1 MWPMRQLR
9 AENVSAPGAQGQ
21 QGQEDISMGRL
32 EGRVMVVTGA
42 GRGIGASIA
51 RMAAAEGAKVV
62 VNDYGVNVDGTG
74 TDKGPA
80 TEVVDEIRSKGG
92 TAVVS
97 YANVADYNEA
107 EGIIRTA
114 LNEFGRLDVLVNVAG
129 ILRDRMVFNMTE
141 EEWDAVV
148 AVHMKGTF
156 NTSKFASI
164 YWRQAREGHYRLVNF
179 TSGSGLNGAPGQ
191 PNYAAAKMGI
201 VGFTYSCANALGRY
215 GVTANAIAPG
225 AATRMTATVPE
236 DRRRAGRAPDADPQ
250 RSPDNV
256 APAVLYLASTE
267 SDWLTGRVIGASGFQ
282 ISLYSNPQVIGRATS
297 DGPWELDD
305 AFKKMEENFKPL
317 VAQAPRPAAPTGA

>member
-1 MWPMRQLR
+1 
-9 AENVSAPGAQGQ
+9 
-21 QGQEDISMGRL
+21 MGKL
-32 EGRVMVVTGA
+32 DGRVMIVTGA

-62 VNDYGVNVDGTG
+62 VADYGVNLDGSG
-74 TDKGPA
+74 SDQGPA
-80 TEVVDEIRSKGG
+80 NEVVEDIRSRGG
-92 TAVVS
+92 TAVASFADVS
-97 YANVADYNEA
+97 NYEQA

-129 ILRDRMVFNMTE
+129 ILRDRMIFNMTE

-156 NTSKFASI
+156 NTTKFASI
-164 YWRQAREGHYRLVNF
+164 YWRQAREGNYRLINF

-225 AATRMTATVPE
+225 AATRMTQSVPE
-236 DRRRAGRAPDADPQ
+236 ERRRSGRAPDEDPA

-267 SDWLTGRVIGASGFQ
+267 SEWLTGRVIGASGFQ
-282 ISLYSNPQVIGRATS
+282 ISLYNNPSVIGRVSS
-297 DGPWELDD
+297 DGPWSLDD
-305 AFKKMEENFKPL
+305 AFSKIEKEFKPL
-317 VAQAPRPAAPTGA
+317 AGESRSGRAAPTASA